1 MARTVAIGVQDFE
14 HLITR
19 NCFYVDKTKFIKE
32 WWEKG
37 DSVTLI
43 TRPRRFGKTLT
54 MNMLERFFS
63 IKYAGQRKVFEN
75 LAIWKEAKYREIQG
89 TYPVISLTFATV
101 KQSSYEDVKQR
112 IWQVITDVYQSH
124 YYVRESEVL
133 TEADREYFDKISCD
147 MSEGDAAYALHKLS
161 QFLYQYYGR
170 KVIILLDEYDTPM
183 QEAYVN
189 GFWDQMAGLIRN
201 LFNATFK
208 TNPYLDRA
216 VMTGITRI
224 SKESIFS
231 DLNNL
236 KVITGTSDEYADIF
250 GFTEQEVFA
259 AMDEQGLTGKEEVKQ
274 WYDGFIFGKVADIY
288 NPWSIINY
296 LDTGKV
302 GTYWA
307 NTSSN
312 GLVSLLL
319 QRADANTKKQ
329 FEQLLQGES
338 LEVELDEDIVFSQLD
353 REPEAVWSLLLAS
366 GYLKIVKFER
376 FGELSEQARYTLGL
390 TNREVVIMFGKLVRG
405 WFAEVQYDY
414 HSFVQALLADDIDA
428 MNDYMNEVAMEIFS
442 SFDVG
447 KRASG
452 KTQPERF
459 YHGFVLG
466 LLVELQGSYRLKS
479 NRESGLGRYDVMLE
493 PLDKAKDG
501 IIMEFKVRRPR
512 TEKSLEDTVAAALQ
526 QIEEKHYDQELISRG
541 IPAGRIHKYGFAF
554 EGKTVLI
561 GRAWGRNENC

>member
-14 HLITR
+14 TIIA
-19 NCFYVDKTKFIKE
+19 NDYFYTDKTKFIKE
-32 WWEKG
+32 WWGNG

-63 IKYAGQRKVFEN
+63 IKYAGQGELFEN
-75 LAIWKEAKYREIQG
+75 LAIWKEPEYREIQG

-101 KQSSYEDVKQR
+101 KQNSYEDVKQM
-112 IWQVITDVYQSH
+112 IWQIIVDVYQSH
-124 YYVRESEVL
+124 YYVRDSEAL
-133 TEADREYFDKISCD
+133 TETDREYFDRVSWD

-161 QFLYQYYGR
+161 QFLYQYYGK

-189 GFWDQMAGLIRN
+189 GFWNQMAGFIRN

-208 TNPYLDRA
+208 TNPYLERSI
-216 VMTGITRI
+216 MTGITRI

-236 KVITGTSDEYADIF
+236 EVITGTSNKYADIF
-250 GFTEQEVFA
+250 GFTEEEVFA
-259 AMDEQGLTGKEEVKQ
+259 AMDEQGLTEKEKVKQ
-274 WYDGFIFGKVADIY
+274 WYDGFIFGKVTDIY

-296 LDTGKV
+296 LDKGHV

-329 FEQLLQGES
+329 FERLLQGEA
-338 LEVELDEDIVFSQLD
+338 LEVEIDEEIVFGRLE
-353 REPEAVWSLLLAS
+353 REPGAVWSLLLAS
-366 GYLKIVKFER
+366 GYLKILGVER
-376 FGELSEQARYTLGL
+376 SETLPEQTRYSLGL
-390 TNREVVIMFGKLVRG
+390 TNMEVVIMFGKLVRG

-414 HSFVQALLADDIDA
+414 NSFVQALLTGDIDA

-452 KTQPERF
+452 KSQPERF

-466 LLVELQGSYRLKS
+466 LMVELQGEYRLKS
-479 NRESGLGRYDVMLE
+479 NRESGLGRYDVVLE
-493 PLDKAKDG
+493 PIDAAKDG

-512 TEKSLEDTVAAALQ
+512 TEESLEHTVAAALQ
-526 QIEEKHYDQELISRG
+526 QIEEKHYDKELLSGG
-541 IPAGRIHKYGFAF
+541 IPAERIRKYGFAF

-561 GRAWGRNENC
+561 GEA